1 MIKEQLD
8 ETTEVAAVLNDIAT
22 VGAILKAAREKK
34 GITVEAV
41 ALQLHLRPRILNDI
55 EADNFANISSN
66 TYARGYIKNYARF
79 VDADI
84 VAIKQCLDQQI
95 PEYVPPTMQSFS
107 RKTTRQARDNRVNF
121 VTYAIVIIL
130 LAMLVLWWVQK
141 SDVLTES
148 NFALPTVEEMQ
159 AESANTHSG
168 VLVPTQRDTSTGT
181 VEVMSPANEQF
192 EQIGSA
198 GTEFIQN
205 ATDNNQAV
213 DVANPVNNSVSN
225 SNLSNSNSSPH
236 RDNLSAVQQTDVV
249 ASTPVASTT
258 TLTTA
263 STTVDNNTVSD
274 SSASVVTMDVNADC
288 WVNLVDVTGK
298 VLVDGV
304 KKAGHSVKVSGKA
317 PFKLILGAPQS
328 VTLAVDGSNIDL
340 SEYANG
346 RVARLTLTKP

>member
-34 GITVEAV
+34 GVTVEAV

-55 EADNFANISSN
+55 EADNFTNISSN

-84 VAIKQCLDQQI
+84 AAIKQCLDQQI
-95 PEYVPPTMQSFS
+95 PEYAPPTMQSFS
-107 RKTTRQARDNRVNF
+107 RKTTRQARDSRVNL

-148 NFALPTVEEMQ
+148 NFALPTVEEIQ
-159 AESANTHSG
+159 AETANTQSG
-168 VLVPTQRDTSTGT
+168 VLVPTQRDAAT
-181 VEVMSPANEQF
+181 
-192 EQIGSA
+192 GSA
-198 GTEFIQN
+198 EAIESTIPQSEQVGATENELIQN
-205 ATDNNQAV
+205 DAETSQGAGGVNPVDNL
-213 DVANPVNNSVSN
+213 VNNSNPSN
-225 SNLSNSNSSPH
+225 NNSSAN
-236 RDNLSAVQQTDVV
+236 RDNLSATQQSDITPA
-249 ASTPVASTT
+249 ASTSPVNN
-258 TLTTA
+258 TA
-263 STTVDNNTVSD
+263 SSA
-274 SSASVVTMDVNADC
+274 SASVVTMDVTADC

-304 KKAGHSVKVSGKA
+304 KKAGHTVEVTGEA
-317 PFKLILGAPQS
+317 PFKMILGAPQS
-328 VTLAVDGSNIDL
+328 VMLAIDGKNVDL
-340 SEYANG
+340 SEYTNG

>member
-8 ETTEVAAVLNDIAT
+8 ETTEVAKVLNDIAT

-34 GITVEAV
+34 GATIEAV

-55 EADNFANISSN
+55 EADNFTNISSN
-66 TYARGYIKNYARF
+66 TYARGYIKNYAR
-79 VDADI
+79 VIDADM
-84 VAIKQCLDQQI
+84 VAIKLCLDQQI

-107 RKTTRQARDNRVNF
+107 RKTTRQARDSRVNL

-141 SDVLTES
+141 SDLLTES

-159 AESANTHSG
+159 ADTATQQNYP
-168 VLVPTQRDTSTGT
+168 VALVPTQRDIIVDSTGVQVDPAT
-181 VEVMSPANEQF
+181 VPAEQVNSQGNESVDSNADNSQPAVVT
-192 EQIGSA
+192 SA
-198 GTEFIQN
+198 
-205 ATDNNQAV
+205 AD
-213 DVANPVNNSVSN
+213 SVVSHTN
-225 SNLSNSNSSPH
+225 MPNTP
-236 RDNLSAVQQTDVV
+236 SAVQDTNAL
-249 ASTPVASTT
+249 ASGSAD
-258 TLTTA
+258 
-263 STTVDNNTVSD
+263 STTVVQNNTQPSGN
-274 SSASVVTMDVNADC
+274 ASIVTMALNADC

-304 KKAGHSVKVSGKA
+304 KKAGHSVKVTGEA

-328 VTLAVDGSNIDL
+328 VTLTIDGSNVDL
-340 SEYANG
+340 SEYENG

>member
-34 GITVEAV
+34 GVTVEAA

-55 EADNFANISSN
+55 EADNFTNISSN

-84 VAIKQCLDQQI
+84 VLIKQCLDQQI

-107 RKTTRQARDNRVNF
+107 RKTTRQARDSRVNL

-148 NFALPTVEEMQ
+148 NFALPTVEEIQ
-159 AESANTHSG
+159 AETANTQSG
-168 VLVPTQRDTSTGT
+168 VLVPTQRDVATGSI
-181 VEVMSPANEQF
+181 EVIEPTNPQSEQLGITENEL
-192 EQIGSA
+192 
-198 GTEFIQN
+198 IQN
-205 ATDNNQAV
+205 AAETNLGASEVNQTDNL
-213 DVANPVNNSVSN
+213 VSN
-225 SNLSNSNSSPH
+225 SNASSNNGSAN
-236 RDNLSAVQQTDVV
+236 RDNLSATQQPSVIV
-249 ASTPVASTT
+249 PAPIASIPSA
-258 TLTTA
+258 TA
-263 STTVDNNTVSD
+263 DNNTVS
-274 SSASVVTMDVNADC
+274 SASTSVVTMDVTADC
-288 WVNLVDVTGK
+288 WINLVDVTGK
-298 VLVDGV
+298 VLIDGV
-304 KKAGHSVKVSGKA
+304 KKSGHNVKVTGEA

-328 VTLAVDGSNIDL
+328 VTLAVDGNNIDL
-340 SEYANG
+340 SEYTNG